1 VFISNNILHANNLLV
16 EHSSRNVYAENVAKK
31 SQYYC
36 ITVKSV
42 NGELIEV
49 QYPPAAFSVAV
60 VT

>member
-1 VFISNNILHANNLLV
+1 MQIIYLLSTVPETFMRKMSPKNL
-16 EHSSRNVYAENVAKK
+16 S
-31 SQYYC
+31 